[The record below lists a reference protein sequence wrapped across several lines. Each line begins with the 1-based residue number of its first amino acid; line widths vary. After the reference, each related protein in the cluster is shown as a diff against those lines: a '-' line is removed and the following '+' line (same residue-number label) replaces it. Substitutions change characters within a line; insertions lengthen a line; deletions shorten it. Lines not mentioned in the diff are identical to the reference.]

1 MIKASN
7 PGLFIIINHTLMSCV
22 LLSIA
27 VSLCAMFSQAC
38 PALSTVFT
46 ILSCFLT
53 IYVWYKLF
61 TWKCE
66 N

>member
-7 PGLFIIINHTLMSCV
+7 PGLFIILNHTLLSCV

-27 VSLCAMFSQAC
+27 VSLCAMFNQAC
-38 PALSTVFT
+38 PAFSTLLT
-46 ILSCFLT
+46 ILSCLLT

-66 N
+66 A